1 MNIHEKT
8 IARTLFQNK
17 IYKADGQ
24 AFEDLFVHIMN
35 YLNNEFQLIK
45 PWGNI
50 GDRKNDGY
58 IESEGI
64 YYQVYAPEDIRKS
77 YPKLIKKLKEDF
89 LGLIEQWPKVKEYY
103 FVVNDKYKGV
113 NADAEQSITSLKEK
127 FNLNKSRILVA
138 KDIENMLF
146 SLEDDQILS
155 ITGFLPDPINLKH
168 IDYDV
173 LNEVIVYIMDQSS
186 TFNNE
191 YDIILPDLEEK
202 IQFNGL
208 SKLVAMRLKNGLINV
223 IYLEEY
229 LANNSDFLSDT
240 LRDQLNGIYLEMKE
254 DYTGDELFINIMN
267 RLSPKNEFKYQSTV
281 MILMSKYFE
290 SCDIFEEPVEEVTQ

>member
-1 MNIHEKT
+1 MNVHEKT

-17 IYKADGQ
+17 IFKADGQ
-24 AFEDLFVHIMN
+24 SFEDLFVNIMN
-35 YLNNEFQLIK
+35 YLNAEFQQIK

-64 YYQVYAPEDIRKS
+64 YYQVYAPEDIEKS
-77 YPKLIKKLKEDF
+77 YTKLNHKLKEDF
-89 LGLIEQWPKVKEYY
+89 LGLIKQWPKIKEYY
-103 FVVNDKYKGV
+103 FVVNDKYKGI
-113 NADAEQSITSLKEK
+113 NADSEQIISNLKKDCDLDE
-127 FNLNKSRILVA
+127 SRILTA
-138 KDIENMLF
+138 KDVENMLF

-155 ITGFLPDPINLKH
+155 ITGFLPDPINLKYL
-168 IDYDV
+168 DYGV
-173 LNEVIVYIMDQSS
+173 LNEVIVYIMDQSP
-186 TFNNE
+186 TVNNG

-208 SKLVAMRLKNGLINV
+208 SRLVAMRLENGLINV
-223 IYLEEY
+223 IHLEEY

-254 DYTGDELFINIMN
+254 DYIGDELFINIMN